1 MRPQTPVPLTF
12 EEHAQLG
19 RELRPT
25 RLRMHELSAVVV
37 EIYGPQNRAA
47 FTFQKI
53 AEALDRLCAD
63 LETQA
68 AADLPGQSVDGLY
81 L

>member
-1 MRPQTPVPLTF
+1 MRPQTPLPLTF

-19 RELRPT
+19 RELRHT
-25 RLRMHELSAVVV
+25 RSRMHELSAVVL

-53 AEALDRLCAD
+53 AESMDRLCAD

-68 AADLPGQSVDGLY
+68 AADLPDRRVDGLY